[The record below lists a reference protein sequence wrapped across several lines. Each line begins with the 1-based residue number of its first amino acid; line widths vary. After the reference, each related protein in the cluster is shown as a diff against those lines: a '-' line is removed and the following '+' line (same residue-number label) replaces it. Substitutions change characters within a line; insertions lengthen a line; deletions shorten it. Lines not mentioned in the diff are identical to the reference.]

1 MAAFAK
7 KSSAPPPSAADFS
20 NKPPLDQAAEALRR
34 ANLASHPVLH
44 PSQSF
49 PKPKPNGLA
58 AKRMRPALNLAS
70 IDPNFV
76 LEHSAPVTSV
86 AGLGQGRPQ
95 PSLKKPAVN
104 FSTPF
109 ANFSKIV

>member
-7 KSSAPPPSAADFS
+7 KSSAPTPSAADFT

-34 ANLASHPVLH
+34 ANLASHPVLQ

-58 AKRMRPALNLAS
+58 AKRLRPALNLAS

-76 LEHSAPVTSV
+76 LEHSAPV

-95 PSLKKPAVN
+95 LSLKKPAVN